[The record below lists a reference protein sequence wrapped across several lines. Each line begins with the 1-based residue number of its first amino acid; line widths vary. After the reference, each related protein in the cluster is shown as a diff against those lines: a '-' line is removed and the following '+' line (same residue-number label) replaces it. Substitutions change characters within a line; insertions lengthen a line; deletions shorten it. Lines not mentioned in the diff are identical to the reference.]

1 MLMKI
6 LARKFLLIMVLS
18 LLSLGTSYSASA
30 QDSGDVKSVSV
41 DQICGSY
48 LDEPMSAD
56 NIYRGKT
63 LKTTIEVS
71 HVRKV
76 HSLCHDAPRG
86 TFTMDA
92 VMKNGTI
99 VQCFCNAPIY
109 QSVLHNTPRRSQL
122 TIQGAYKSLTAS
134 FFESESKQCTLTL
147 MNCSFK

>member
-1 MLMKI
+1 MNMLRI
-6 LARKFLLIMVLS
+6 ARKSLFTLIIS
-18 LLSLGTSYSASA
+18 LLCVGTLNIAAA
-30 QDSGDVKSVSV
+30 QDSGEVKNVSV
-41 DQICGSY
+41 DQICGLY

-56 NIYRGKT
+56 SLYQGKT

-76 HSLCHDAPRG
+76 HSLCHDAPQG

-109 QSVLHNTPRRSQL
+109 NSVLHNTPKGSHL

-134 FFESESKQCTLTL
+134 FFEGESKQCTLTL

>member
-1 MLMKI
+1 MIMDKI
-6 LARKFLLIMVLS
+6 ARKFLLTLILS
-18 LLSLGTSYSASA
+18 LLYIATLNF
-30 QDSGDVKSVSV
+30 SGAEDPNEIKSVSV
-41 DQICGSY
+41 DQICGLY

-56 NIYRGKT
+56 SLYRGKT

-76 HSLCHDAPRG
+76 HSLCSDAPRG

-109 QSVLHNTPRRSQL
+109 QSVLHNTPRGSHL

-134 FFESESKQCTLTL
+134 FFEGESKECTITL
-147 MNCSFK
+147 MDCNFK

>member
-1 MLMKI
+1 MNI
-6 LARKFLLIMVLS
+6 VNIARKFSFIPILILLCT
-18 LLSLGTSYSASA
+18 GTFNPEKA
-30 QDSGDVKSVSV
+30 QGADDVKNVSV

-48 LDEPMSAD
+48 MDEPMSAD
-56 NIYRGKT
+56 SLYQGNT

-76 HSLCHDAPRG
+76 HSLCHDAPQG

-92 VMKNGTI
+92 VTKNGTI

-109 QSVLHNTPRRSQL
+109 NSVLHNTPKGSHL
-122 TIQGAYKSLTAS
+122 MIQGAYKSLTAS

>member
-1 MLMKI
+1 MP
-6 LARKFLLIMVLS
+6 RKFLFALTLS
-18 LLSLGTSYSASA
+18 LLSVGTLNLSAVE
-30 QDSGDVKSVSV
+30 DSGEAKSVSV
-41 DQICGSY
+41 DQICGLY

-56 NIYRGKT
+56 SLYRGKI
-63 LKTTIEVS
+63 LKSTIEVS

-76 HSLCHDAPRG
+76 DSLCQDAPRD

-109 QSVLHNTPRRSQL
+109 SSVLHNTPSGSHL

-134 FFESESKQCTLTL
+134 FFEGESKQCTLTL

>member
-1 MLMKI
+1 MLMNI
-6 LARKFLLIMVLS
+6 VSRKFLLTLILS
-18 LLSLGTSYSASA
+18 LIYVGTPYLVVA
-30 QDSGDVKSVSV
+30 QDSGEVKSVSV

-48 LDEPMSAD
+48 MDEPMSAD
-56 NIYRGKT
+56 SLYRGKT
-63 LKTTIEVS
+63 LKSTIEVS

-76 HSLCHDAPRG
+76 HSLCHDAPQG

-109 QSVLHNTPRRSQL
+109 QSVLHNTPGGSHL
-122 TIQGAYKSLTAS
+122 SIQGEYKSLTAS
-134 FFESESKQCTLTL
+134 FFEGESKQCTLML

>member
-1 MLMKI
+1 MFIKTA
-6 LARKFLLIMVLS
+6 ARNFLLIMVLS
-18 LLSLGTSYSASA
+18 LLSLGTSYIASA
-30 QDSGDVKSVSV
+30 GGSGDVKSVSI

-48 LDEPMSAD
+48 MDEPMSAD

-76 HSLCHDAPRG
+76 HSLCSDAPRG
-86 TFTMDA
+86 TFTIDA

-109 QSVLHNTPRRSQL
+109 QSVLHSTPRGSQL
-122 TIQGAYKSLTAS
+122 TIQGEYKSLTAS

>member
-1 MLMKI
+1 MLIKI
-6 LARKFLLIMVLS
+6 VAPKFLLTMVVS
-18 LLSLGTSYSASA
+18 LMYLGTSYIASA
-30 QDSGDVKSVSV
+30 EVSDDVKSVSV
-41 DQICGSY
+41 DQICESY
-48 LDEPMSAD
+48 MDEPMSAD

-92 VMKNGTI
+92 VMRNGTI

-109 QSVLHNTPRRSQL
+109 QSVLNNTPHGSHL
-122 TIQGAYKSLTAS
+122 TIQGEYKSLTAS

>member
-1 MLMKI
+1 MNIVNIAGKFPFIPI
-6 LARKFLLIMVLS
+6 LVLLFV
-18 LLSLGTSYSASA
+18 GTINLVEAHGE
-30 QDSGDVKSVSV
+30 GDVKNVSV

-48 LDEPMSAD
+48 MDEPMSAD
-56 NIYRGKT
+56 NLYRGKT

-76 HSLCHDAPRG
+76 HSLCHDAPKG

-92 VMKNGTI
+92 VTKNGTI

-109 QSVLHNTPRRSQL
+109 NSVLHNTPKGSHL

-134 FFESESKQCTLTL
+134 FFESENKQCTLTL